1 MMNLTANQ
9 TLAVMAED
17 VNHYTAEDIAR
28 ILAESKSAARDAVA
42 KFLADWKAKTG
53 GNEYGEPM
61 YCGFAS
67 TKIYGVKGNTKLGKA
82 FKSAGIDKDH
92 TGAFSIWNPSN
103 HPGQSM
109 DAKEVGA
116 EACSSVWRQYGFKSY
131 MESRAD

>member
-1 MMNLTANQ
+1 MMNLTATQ
-9 TLAVMAED
+9 TPAVD
-17 VNHYTAEDIAR
+17 VNQYDSAAIAR
-28 ILAESKSAARDAVA
+28 ILAESRSAARTAVV

-67 TKIYGVKGNTKLGKA
+67 TKIYGVRGNTKLGRA

-92 TGAFSIWNPSN
+92 TGAFSIWNPSE

-109 DAKEVGA
+109 DVKEVGA
-116 EACSSVWRQYGFKSY
+116 EACAAVWRQYGFRSY